1 MEEKWMEEGREFSS
15 GRGRRRVCG
24 VVVNDENESAANNS
38 GGFIRVAEGRK
49 DRTRPLP
56 VYDSLLPI
64 LLPSFINQRPRAQS
78 FNPSIQVG
86 KRALL
91 LLSFNFLCL
100 PFSFLF
106 SPKSTPSPSSSPFY
120 PHSSEQR
127 SLGASDVGGRP
138 QKGKAKERVWPN
150 G

>member
-1 MEEKWMEEGREFSS
+1 MD
-15 GRGRRRVCG
+15 GRRQRILIG
-24 VVVNDENESAANNS
+24 KRRKTSLWWSSSTMRMNLLLITVVASSA
-38 GGFIRVAEGRK
+38 AEGRK

-56 VYDSLLPI
+56 VYDSLPPI

-91 LLSFNFLCL
+91 LLPFHFLCL

>member
-1 MEEKWMEEGREFSS
+1 MD
-15 GRGRRRVCG
+15 GRRQRILIG
-24 VVVNDENESAANNS
+24 KRRKTNLWWSSSTMRMNLLLITVVASSA
-38 GGFIRVAEGRK
+38 AEGRK

-56 VYDSLLPI
+56 VYDSLPPI

-91 LLSFNFLCL
+91 LLLPFHFLCL

-106 SPKSTPSPSSSPFY
+106 SPKSTPPSSS
-120 PHSSEQR
+120 SSHIT
-127 SLGASDVGGRP
+127 LIRP
-138 QKGKAKERVWPN
+138 SKDRWGLRMLVEGHKKGKPKKECGRMVE
-150 G
+150 